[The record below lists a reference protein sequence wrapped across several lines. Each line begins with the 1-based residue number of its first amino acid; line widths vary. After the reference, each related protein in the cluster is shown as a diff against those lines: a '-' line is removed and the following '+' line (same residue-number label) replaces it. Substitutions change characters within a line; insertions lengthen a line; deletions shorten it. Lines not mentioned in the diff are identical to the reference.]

1 MRAKALLLAA
11 AVSAAALTP
20 VSAATY
26 SVNVVG
32 YINVAVPT
40 GFSII
45 ANQLD
50 DGEGNDV
57 RSLLQVPAEWAGVTL
72 YKYQTGT
79 GGWDILTYDDLDAD
93 WLPATVNMTLAPGE
107 AAFIA
112 NPTGAALSATFVGEV
127 KEGQLVVDTPA
138 GFSIVSS
145 VVPQAGTP
153 EDLGLVEPSV
163 AAGDTIYP
171 FDNALNTYL
180 PSTYDDLDQMFL
192 PSVNIAVGQGFW
204 INKLAAGS
212 WTRDFTVPRE

>member
-1 MRAKALLLAA
+1 
-11 AVSAAALTP
+11 
-20 VSAATY
+20 
-26 SVNVVG
+26 
-32 YINVAVPT
+32 
-40 GFSII
+40 
-45 ANQLD
+45 
-50 DGEGNDV
+50 
-57 RSLLQVPAEWAGVTL
+57 
-72 YKYQTGT
+72 
-79 GGWDILTYDDLDAD
+79 
-93 WLPATVNMTLAPGE
+93 MTLAPGE
-107 AAFIA
+107 AAFIS
-112 NPTGAALSATFVGEV
+112 NPTGAALSATLVGEV

-145 VVPQAGTP
+145 MVPQAGTP

-171 FDNALNTYL
+171 FDNAQNTYL